1 MQHMHFGT
9 FLWWTSIEKIIL
21 NLMNMPGNINWSHF
35 FEVHVHCIYDY
46 DMKLL
51 KATFWWRAASSWTSC
66 LKSQNLPSSVKYWS
80 SISDMNKSV
89 SIDHS
94 QLIFLY
100 FHVVTVTPCFFS
112 LVLHVCQ
119 SPWFFFLSIM
129 PKPMYPCNKPL
140 VYNGKMCVPP
150 CPWVFFSPTEDY
162 ALKVVDNFAIA
173 VSLLSF
179 VIILATWLRI
189 KQL

>member
-1 MQHMHFGT
+1 
-9 FLWWTSIEKIIL
+9 
-21 NLMNMPGNINWSHF
+21 
-35 FEVHVHCIYDY
+35 
-46 DMKLL
+46 MKLL
-51 KATFWWRAASSWTSC
+51 NATFLWRAASSRTSC
-66 LKSQNLPSSVKYWS
+66 LKSQNLPSSIKYWL

-89 SIDHS
+89 SIDHYY

-100 FHVVTVTPCFFS
+100 FHVVKLLPLFFS

-119 SPWFFFLSIM
+119 SPSFLFFSIM

-140 VYNGKMCVPP
+140 VYNDKTKMCVPP
-150 CPWVFFSPTEDY
+150 CPWVTLSPAEDY
-162 ALKVVDNFAIA
+162 ALEVVDNFALA

-179 VIILATWLRI
+179 LIILATWLRI

>member
-1 MQHMHFGT
+1 MRSAKPGNHLNAT
-9 FLWWTSIEKIIL
+9 FL
-21 NLMNMPGNINWSHF
+21 
-35 FEVHVHCIYDY
+35 
-46 DMKLL
+46 
-51 KATFWWRAASSWTSC
+51 WRAASSWTSC
-66 LKSQNLPSSVKYWS
+66 LKSQNLQSSVKYWS

-89 SIDHS
+89 SIDHY

-100 FHVVTVTPCFFS
+100 SHVVIYSYSLFFFFS
-112 LVLHVCQ
+112 IACMPKPLF
-119 SPWFFFLSIM
+119 FFFLSIM

-140 VYNGKMCVPP
+140 VYNDKAKMCVPP
-150 CPWVFFSPTEDY
+150 CPWVFFSPAEDY
-162 ALKVVDNFAIA
+162 ALEVVDNFAIA